1 MKEINE
7 FEEINNDINVE
18 EFKAEPGVSDA
29 TIFQKMKAGY
39 DRARNIESK
48 LYYLIE
54 MKNNQHAREEA
65 GQEFSNDEADQLDE
79 TEDKLKA
86 DLKKAD
92 IGTII
97 KVINKLEALKS
108 EYSLEMNK
116 DHEWLREMIPADDP
130 QREQKANYLSASGT
144 QAGNRLQ
151 TIAYIETGII
161 SSLRDDSTFKFKLAQ
176 EKSLRLGMT
185 CAEFAKEI
193 GFTGEEMNRYI
204 TSHLKGKPD
213 EKIKDVLARDAKRED
228 YKLRVES
235 GEIPVPEDKKEEI
248 LKNPEA
254 YPQNTI
260 NEMDEPSPQA
270 LSFALATEF
279 SSQWFAGKVREG
291 LQKHARA
298 NKLTAKQKELID
310 KEANELNGE
319 AKTKG
324 IKEWTNIPAEG
335 IDGVLKGGEGRKLR
349 DNLKTIAMR
358 GAINDTKASL
368 SREKGYDQYIRLHS
382 GYKASHQKKDVVKE
396 NFAKAI
402 AANLLKEKKIKFDV
416 NTIRTVAQSV
426 KKMPEFNRLSENP
439 LKLLNSMSDAHAIK
453 TTQRDIINKT
463 FGVEPNRVE
472 EYIRKMGKLYEN
484 MSANG
489 KMSTEYQALRT
500 AIRSIANMD
509 ILLTTEQ
516 GRQQAAK
523 TIVSMN
529 ANLLSA
535 SEQYMKGKK
544 SVRGTT
550 EGENRFNNTLDALGL
565 LADYAPETKDQIIVS
580 VNKINKVRKVK
591 EGMKDF
597 VKLESFNEGRAAEA
611 RAKRTNQAANK
622 TSVKTNPQPKDT
634 SARKK

>member
-1 MKEINE
+1 
-7 FEEINNDINVE
+7 
-18 EFKAEPGVSDA
+18 
-29 TIFQKMKAGY
+29 
-39 DRARNIESK
+39 
-48 LYYLIE
+48 
-54 MKNNQHAREEA
+54 
-65 GQEFSNDEADQLDE
+65 
-79 TEDKLKA
+79 
-86 DLKKAD
+86 
-92 IGTII
+92 
-97 KVINKLEALKS
+97 
-108 EYSLEMNK
+108 
-116 DHEWLREMIPADDP
+116 
-130 QREQKANYLSASGT
+130 
-144 QAGNRLQ
+144 
-151 TIAYIETGII
+151 
-161 SSLRDDSTFKFKLAQ
+161 
-176 EKSLRLGMT
+176 
-185 CAEFAKEI
+185 
-193 GFTGEEMNRYI
+193 
-204 TSHLKGKPD
+204 
-213 EKIKDVLARDAKRED
+213 
-228 YKLRVES
+228 
-235 GEIPVPEDKKEEI
+235 
-248 LKNPEA
+248 
-254 YPQNTI
+254 
-260 NEMDEPSPQA
+260 
-270 LSFALATEF
+270 
-279 SSQWFAGKVREG
+279 
-291 LQKHARA
+291 
-298 NKLTAKQKELID
+298 
-310 KEANELNGE
+310 
-319 AKTKG
+319 
-324 IKEWTNIPAEG
+324 
-335 IDGVLKGGEGRKLR
+335 
-349 DNLKTIAMR
+349 MR

-489 KMSTEYQALRT
+489 NMSTEYQALRT

-550 EGENRFNNTLDALGL
+550 EGEHRFNNTLDALGL

-611 RAKRTNQAANK
+611 RAKRTNQTANK